1 MTIKAPKD
9 KMIRTRDEE
18 TKDNAP
24 AKRQKRVRTFFV
36 PALGKRVE
44 AETAEEAAAKAQS
57 IINKEVKN

>member
-18 TKDNAP
+18 TKDAAP
-24 AKRQKRVRTFFV
+24 AKVKRTRTFFV
-36 PALGKRVE
+36 PLLGKRVE
-44 AETAEEAAAKAQS
+44 AETAEEAAAKAKA